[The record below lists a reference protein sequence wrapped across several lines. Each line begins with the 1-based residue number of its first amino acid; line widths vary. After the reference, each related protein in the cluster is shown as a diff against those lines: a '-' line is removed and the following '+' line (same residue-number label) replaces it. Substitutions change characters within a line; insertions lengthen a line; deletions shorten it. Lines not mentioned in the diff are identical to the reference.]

1 MLETSPKFF
10 PPNLFP
16 PKFSAL
22 NFLALNVYYYRL
34 YILVYNIQYTIQS
47 TSHNSDHTGLANF
60 VRITEN
66 PDYVEI
72 FSVLHFNRKLIGLS
86 NSVRNIQKSG

>member
-1 MLETSPKFF
+1 MDPARSIGEDHLGTVM
-10 PPNLFP
+10 NWLQ
-16 PKFSAL
+16 
-22 NFLALNVYYYRL
+22 
-34 YILVYNIQYTIQS
+34 YNIMYKYVQS
-47 TSHNSDHTGLANF
+47 TSHNSDHTGLADF

-66 PDYVEI
+66 PDYVEA